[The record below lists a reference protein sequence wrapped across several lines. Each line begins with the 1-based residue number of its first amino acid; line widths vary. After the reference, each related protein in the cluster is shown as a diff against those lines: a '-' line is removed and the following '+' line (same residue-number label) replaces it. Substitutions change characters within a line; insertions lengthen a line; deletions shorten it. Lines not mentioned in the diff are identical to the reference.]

1 MANEFNI
8 KNGFISNGDSSIS
21 GRLTTEK
28 LTITSGATNGYV
40 LTSDASGNGT
50 WQSSPVTGDTNIY
63 NSDGT
68 LTGDRILSGDSH
80 SLLFSDLTTM
90 DYTLAPGSGI
100 NGYSINI
107 DRTGMSGAI
116 GSRLLRITETSTGNE
131 LFGIHR
137 DGYVKISNAYNM
149 PTTSGAIGDV
159 LTQVGGNNVVWQ
171 TPFPQ
176 WSAITTNVSSSDIT
190 TIINSGGTIS
200 ILSAP
205 PSGYTYD
212 WNGVVKYNYGTT
224 PYNNSGGG
232 VWVIRQGTDEMAYG
246 FNLNAVSND
255 LLWHVY
261 PGAGSASV
269 ITQNYDQGLSIG
281 IVSGPITVGDGDIV
295 VKLTYRL
302 IQI

>member
-40 LTSDASGNGT
+40 LTSDASGN
-50 WQSSPVTGDTNIY
+50 
-63 NSDGT
+63 
-68 LTGDRILSGDSH
+68 
-80 SLLFSDLTTM
+80 
-90 DYTLAPGSGI
+90 A
-100 NGYSINI
+100 
-107 DRTGMSGAI
+107 
-116 GSRLLRITETSTGNE
+116 
-131 LFGIHR
+131 
-137 DGYVKISNAYNM
+137 
-149 PTTSGAIGDV
+149 
-159 LTQVGGNNVVWQ
+159 VWQ

-190 TIINSGGTIS
+190 TIINSGGTIP
-200 ILSAP
+200 ILPAP

-212 WNGVVKYNYGTT
+212 WTGVVKYNYGTT

-232 VWVIRQGTDEMAYG
+232 YWVIKQGSDDMGYG
-246 FNLNAVSND
+246 FNLNGISND

-261 PGAGSASV
+261 PGVGAAFV
-269 ITQNYDQGLSIG
+269 FTQNYDQGLTIG
-281 IVSGPITVGDGDIV
+281 IGGGPISTGDGDIV